1 MNKSRDTITNSPHTM
16 ILLGMIGFA
25 VIAYLYFLN
34 VSVVHVV
41 MRKEAMRDVQDLKNQ
56 IALLET
62 EYITAQHTIAAKVA
76 TVNGFRKDSEKVFVS
91 RSTTPNLV
99 LGAQ

>member
-1 MNKSRDTITNSPHTM
+1 MNKSREISTHSPITLC
-16 ILLGMIGFA
+16 ILGVIGVS

-41 MRKEAMRDVQDLKNQ
+41 MRKEAIQDVQELKNQ

-62 EYITAQHTIAAKVA
+62 EYITVQHTIAARMAAVD
-76 TVNGFRKDSEKVFVS
+76 GYREDSEKIFVA
-91 RSTTPNLV
+91 RTNAANLV
-99 LGAQ
+99 LSQ

>member
-1 MNKSRDTITNSPHTM
+1 MSKSREIITHSPYTLA
-16 ILLGMIGFA
+16 ILGAIGFA

-41 MRKEAMRDVQDLKNQ
+41 MRKEAMQEAQNLKNQ

-62 EYITAQHTIAAKVA
+62 EYITAQHTIAARMASVD
-76 TVNGFRKDSEKVFVS
+76 GYREDSEKIFVA
-91 RSTTPNLV
+91 RTTVPNLV
-99 LGAQ
+99 LGQ

>member
-1 MNKSRDTITNSPHTM
+1 MSTSRETITYSPGTIC
-16 ILLGMIGFA
+16 ILGAIGFS

-41 MRKEAMRDVQDLKNQ
+41 MRKEAMQEVQNLKNE

-62 EYITAQHTIAAKVA
+62 EYIVAQHTIAARMA
-76 TVNGFRKDSEKVFVS
+76 TVDGYREDSEKVFVA
-91 RSTTPNLV
+91 RTNTQNLV
-99 LGAQ
+99 FGQ

>member
-1 MNKSRDTITNSPHTM
+1 MNKSRETITHSPYTVALM
-16 ILLGMIGFA
+16 AVIGGA

-41 MRKEAMRDVQDLKNQ
+41 MRKEAMQESQDLKNN

-62 EYITAQHTIAAKVA
+62 EYIIAQHTIAARMA
-76 TVNGFRKDSEKVFVS
+76 TVDGFREDSEKVFVA
-91 RSTTPNLV
+91 RGTVPNLV
-99 LGAQ
+99 LGQ

>member
-1 MNKSRDTITNSPHTM
+1 MNKSRETIAHSPYTVALM
-16 ILLGMIGFA
+16 AVIGGA

-41 MRKEAMRDVQDLKNQ
+41 MRKEAMQESQDLKNN

-62 EYITAQHTIAAKVA
+62 EYIIAQHTIAARMA
-76 TVNGFRKDSEKVFVS
+76 TVDGFREDSEKVFVA
-91 RSTTPNLV
+91 RGTVPNLV
-99 LGAQ
+99 LGQ

>member
-1 MNKSRDTITNSPHTM
+1 MSTSRETITYSPRTM
-16 ILLGMIGFA
+16 VIIGAIGFG

-41 MRKEAMRDVQDLKNQ
+41 MRKEAMQEVQNLKNE

-62 EYITAQHTIAAKVA
+62 EFITAQHTIAARMA
-76 TVNGFRKDSEKVFVS
+76 TVDGYREDSEKVFVA
-91 RSTTPNLV
+91 RTNVPNLV
-99 LGAQ
+99 FGQ